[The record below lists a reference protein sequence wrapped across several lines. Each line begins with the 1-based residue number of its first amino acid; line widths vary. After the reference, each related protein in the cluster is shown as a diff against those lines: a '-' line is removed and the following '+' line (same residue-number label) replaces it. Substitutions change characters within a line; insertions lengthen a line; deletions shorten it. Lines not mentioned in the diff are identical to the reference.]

1 MRKTTIYAPR
11 IQGDLSL
18 RKEPSRLDGYG
29 AQAWARMDFPGFRL
43 PGQSDQLVTA
53 QSETQKFE
61 VGTRRIEYGRKF
73 RYSKA
78 GEEITAATNSRL
90 LANGNYAPGVAGHLN
105 EDGFNGNPVADA
117 LEGALYID
125 LDEGAA
131 GRAANFFQGAYL
143 QSLPAADPI
152 TGYYVVASDVSTAT
166 YTRVYLDHPL
176 VQDILT
182 TSYVGICACPYS
194 KVIQGDSGIVPAGF
208 RSFTGL
214 PLCNV
219 DDGHFFWQQTG
230 GPAWIIPGSWTDDR
244 LPGRA
249 VDMREVFVAQDG
261 AIACAWSLDPSAGY
275 QRVGY
280 LIDATLTGYGSVFIM
295 LQLDS

>member
-1 MRKTTIYAPR
+1 MRKQTLYAPR
-11 IQGDLSL
+11 VRGDLEL
-18 RKEPSRLDGYG
+18 GLEPSRLVGNADK
-29 AQAWARMDFPGFRL
+29 AWARMDFPGMRL
-43 PGQSDQLVTA
+43 PGQTDQLITA
-53 QSETQKFE
+53 TSVTQKFE
-61 VGTRRIEYGRKF
+61 IGTRRIEYGRKF
-73 RYSKA
+73 RYCKA
-78 GEEITAATNSRL
+78 GEDITYATNARL

-117 LEGALYID
+117 DVGDFYID
-125 LDEGAA
+125 LDEAGAD
-131 GRAANFFQGAYL
+131 RPANFFQGAYL

-152 TGYYVVASDVSTAT
+152 TGYYVVASDASTAT

-176 VQDILT
+176 IQAILT
-182 TSYVGICACPYS
+182 TSYVGICASPYS
-194 KVIQGDSGIVPAGF
+194 QVIQGDSGIVPAGY
-208 RSFTGL
+208 RSFIGL
-214 PLCNV
+214 PLVNV
-219 DDGHFFWQQTG
+219 TNDYYFWLQTA

-280 LIDATLTGYGSVFIM
+280 LLDATLAGYGSVFIM

>member
-18 RKEPSRLDGYG
+18 RKEPSRLDGNG
-29 AQAWARMDFPGFRL
+29 AQSWARMDFPGFRL

-53 QSETQKFE
+53 QSATQKFE
-61 VGTRRIEYGRKF
+61 IGTRRIEYGRKF

-78 GEEITAATNSRL
+78 GEDLTVATNARM
-90 LANGNYAPGVAGHLN
+90 LANGNYAAGVAGHLN

-117 LEGALYID
+117 EIGQNYVDID
-125 LDEGAA
+125 EVAA
-131 GRAANFFQGAYL
+131 RPANFFQGGYL

-152 TGYYVVASDVSTAT
+152 TGYYIVASDVSTGT

-176 VQDILT
+176 IQAILT
-182 TSYVGICACPYS
+182 TSYVGISACPYS
-194 KVIQGDSGIVPAGF
+194 QIIQGDSGIVPAGY
-208 RSFTGL
+208 RSFLGL

-219 DDGHFFWQQTG
+219 TDDYYFWMQTA
-230 GPAWIIPGSWTDDR
+230 GPAWIQPSGWVDDR
-244 LPGRA
+244 LPGYGVNYR
-249 VDMREVFVAQDG
+249 DVFVLQDG
-261 AIACAWSLDPSAGY
+261 AISSAFAANPSDGY

-280 LIDATLTGYGSVFIM
+280 LIDATLAGYGSVFIM

>member
-1 MRKTTIYAPR
+1 VRKTTIYAPR

-43 PGQSDQLVTA
+43 PGLSDQLVTE
-53 QSETQKFE
+53 QSATQKFE

-78 GEEITAATNSRL
+78 GEDITAATHARL
-90 LANGNYAPGVAGHLN
+90 VANGNYAAGVAGHVN
-105 EDGFNGNPVADA
+105 EDGFNGNPIADA
-117 LEGALYID
+117 DIGDLYVDID
-125 LDEGAA
+125 EAA
-131 GRAANFFQGAYL
+131 ARPANFFQGGYL

-152 TGYYVVASDVSTAT
+152 TGYYIVASDVSTGT

-176 VQDILT
+176 IQAILT
-182 TSYVGICACPYS
+182 TSYVGISACPYS
-194 KVIQGDSGIVPAGF
+194 QIIQGDSAIVPAGF
-208 RSFTGL
+208 RSFVGL

-219 DDGHFFWQQTG
+219 DDDSYFWMQTA